1 MQHIDDHDKPHAQR
15 ENDNPINRQTGASMR
30 YATLGPA
37 GSNHELVLKRYLAT
51 HHSDSDRSPVLFD
64 DFFAAFEALLA
75 GRIDRVLQCT
85 AHFIH
90 ADCVGR
96 FMHRAFP
103 VDTFI
108 AGSRPLALLG
118 RQQVSHPSSVGLQP
132 ATRFYTDL
140 TAFSEQVEMPT
151 IVDVAQGL
159 LSGRFEA
166 GICALETLA
175 HHSHELRLIED
186 LGPALDTWVV
196 FGTQPLSHDDPRI
209 I

>member
-1 MQHIDDHDKPHAQR
+1 
-15 ENDNPINRQTGASMR
+15 MR

-51 HHSDSDRSPVLFD
+51 HQPDSDTPPVLFD
-64 DFFAAFEALLA
+64 DFFAAFEALMA
-75 GRIDRVLQCT
+75 GGVDRVMQCT
-85 AHFIH
+85 AHFSH

-103 VDTFI
+103 IDTFI

-118 RQQVSHPSSVGLQP
+118 RRQASHPTSVGLQP

-140 TAFSEQVEMPT
+140 AAFSELIELPT
-151 IVDVAQGL
+151 IVDVASGL
-159 LSGRFEA
+159 VKGQFDA
-166 GICALETLA
+166 GICALEALDRYPG
-175 HHSHELRLIED
+175 ELRLIED

-196 FGTQPLSHDDPRI
+196 FGTQPLPRDAPRMI
-209 I
+209 